1 MLINKKPLI
10 SIIVPVYNSEKTLC
24 RCIDSILKQT
34 FNDWELLLI
43 DDGSI
48 DQSGNICDQY
58 AAKNQR
64 IKVFHKRNGGVSSA
78 RNYGLEKALG
88 EWINF
93 VDADDWID
101 FNCLECCVDSISEET
116 DLIMFSCKWAA
127 DCRLPNMICKKQA
140 DFQKILPL
148 FIDKITFVTPW
159 CKLFRRS
166 IIEDK
171 HLRFDL
177 SLSSGEDTLFSMEY
191 LKNVKNMNLLSL
203 EAYHYDISQNSDS
216 LSKKVYD
223 DWNSYAYFLESIFL
237 VIDELEDIFGVKL
250 YKFRCLLCE
259 SRINRFLSVFSF
271 YSTKCIIKELNVL
284 SKNKELKFLFLDKT
298 FMVKGERRHLFD
310 WLIKRKCFF
319 LLAIYI
325 KYVRAEY

>member
-1 MLINKKPLI
+1 MLINKNPLI
-10 SIIVPVYNSEKTLC
+10 SIIVPIYNSEKTLN
-24 RCIDSILKQT
+24 RCINSILEQT
-34 FNDWELLLI
+34 YNDWELLLI

-48 DQSGNICDQY
+48 DHSGELCDQY
-58 AAKNQR
+58 AAKDQR
-64 IKVFHKRNGGVSSA
+64 IKVFHKKNGGVSSA
-78 RNYGLEKALG
+78 RNYGLDKAFG

-101 FNCLECCVDSISEET
+101 SNCFETCIDGIKEET
-116 DLIMFSCKWAA
+116 DLVMFSCKWAE
-127 DCRLPNMICKKQA
+127 DCRLPDISCKKQA

-191 LKNVKNMNLLSL
+191 LKNVKNMNLLSV
-203 EAYHYDISQNSDS
+203 ETYHYDISQNSDS
-216 LSKKVYD
+216 LSKKVSVA
-223 DWNSYAYFLESIFL
+223 WNGYAYFLESIFL

-250 YKFRCLLCE
+250 CKFRCLLCE
-259 SRINRFLSVFSF
+259 SRINKYLSVFSS
-271 YSTKCIIKELNVL
+271 YSIKHIIKELNVL
-284 SKNKELKFLFLDKT
+284 SKNKELKFLFSDKT
-298 FMVKGERRHLFD
+298 YMMKGERRHLFD
-310 WLIKRKCFF
+310 WLIKHKCFF
-319 LLAIYI
+319 LLAMYI

>member
-1 MLINKKPLI
+1 MTPLI
-10 SIIVPVYNSEKTLC
+10 SIIVPIYNAESTLG
-24 RCIDSILKQT
+24 RCVNSILEQT
-34 FNDWELLLI
+34 FHNWELLLI

-48 DQSGNICDQY
+48 DHSGELCDQY
-58 AAKNQR
+58 ASKDQR

-78 RNYGLEKALG
+78 RNYGLGKVSG

-101 FNCLECCVDSISEET
+101 SNCLEISVNGISKET
-116 DLIMFSCKWAA
+116 DLVMFSCDW
-127 DCRLPNMICKKQA
+127 DVDQRLPNMICKTQA
-140 DFQKILPL
+140 DFQNILSL
-148 FIDKITFVTPW
+148 FIDKITFTTPW

-177 SLSSGEDTLFSMEY
+177 CLSFGEDTLFSMKY
-191 LKNVKNMNLLSL
+191 LKNVKNMTLLSL

-216 LSKKVYD
+216 LSKKVSVA
-223 DWNSYAYFLESIFL
+223 WNGYAYFLESIFL

-259 SRINRFLSVFSF
+259 SRINKYLSVFSS
-271 YSTKCIIKELNVL
+271 YSIKHIIRELDIL
-284 SKNKELKFLFLDKT
+284 SKNKELKFLFSDKT
-298 FMVKGERRHLFD
+298 YMMKGERRHLFD
-310 WLIKRKCFF
+310 WLIKHKCFF
-319 LLAIYI
+319 LLAMYI